1 MKYAFAGIVICVCFV
16 YTVIVVRAAVA
27 GKQSDKL
34 EMFDIIVCSVV
45 FLHLAV
51 GFGILR
57 LIWNWFKTLSI
68 LIW

>member
-1 MKYAFAGIVICVCFV
+1 MKYVFVGIAICACLV
-16 YTVIVVRAAVA
+16 YTVIVVRAAEA

-45 FLHLAV
+45 FLHLSV

-57 LIWNWFKTLSI
+57 LIWDVLKTLVY
-68 LIW
+68 